1 LLLCYRQE
9 RHTQK
14 KRFFSALSIQR
25 FVRGL
30 LVRQKSG
37 GQLKHHREKITAE
50 QTRRAR
56 LA

>member
-1 LLLCYRQE
+1 LLLFYRQE

-30 LVRQKSG
+30 LVRQKSS